1 MVDVARHLFL
11 DPTHSFPAHY
21 EGADASEAR
30 REGTG
35 RAWELVAPRGRDRA
49 GKVEVVRPCGEIGET
64 VNRREISREEID
76 LEVRREALDHLV
88 ERPERSAWR
97 QPMEEGHP

>member
-1 MVDVARHLFL
+1 
-11 DPTHSFPAHY
+11 
-21 EGADASEAR
+21 
-30 REGTG
+30 
-35 RAWELVAPRGRDRA
+35 
-49 GKVEVVRPCGEIGET
+49 VVRPRGEIGET